1 MIELSHICKSY
12 KGYTVLKD
20 ISLSLG
26 EREVVCL
33 IGGVG
38 CGKSTLLRC
47 IASLESP
54 DSGEISFATEGSRP
68 RFGFVF
74 QNFNLFSHLSVL
86 HNLTLAPMVVEHL
99 SKQEAER
106 IAYEQLE
113 AVGLA
118 HKADV
123 LPATLSSGQQ
133 QRVAIA
139 RALVMKPQVLILD
152 EPLSSLDP
160 IATGEV
166 MDVLRKLKKDI
177 TLVMSSH
184 RMDVVTELA
193 DRVVF
198 LHEGLV
204 CEQGTPAEVLGAPKQ
219 EATRCFVSHL
229 KNLHYEVDS
238 EQFDRPELNARI
250 ELYCNRFGL
259 GGQAFRF
266 VQLAVEEVLN
276 LVPMERGV
284 SLVLAKCEN
293 QVRMLLDVRLP
304 DTGRVCMDMESC
316 TDELSLSLLEGLCDV
331 IEERVEE
338 GERVIHLELGQERLL
353 LK

>member
-1 MIELSHICKSY
+1 MIKLSHICKSY
-12 KGYTVLKD
+12 NGSVALQD
-20 ISLSLG
+20 ISLSFG

-33 IGGVG
+33 IGAIGS
-38 CGKSTLLRC
+38 GKSTLLRC
-47 IASLESP
+47 VASLERP
-54 DSGEISFATEGSRP
+54 DSGEISFATGGARP
-68 RFGFVF
+68 RVGFVF
-74 QNFNLFSHLSVL
+74 QSFNLFSHLSVL

-99 SKQEAER
+99 SRQEAER

-113 AVGLA
+113 SVGLA
-118 HKADV
+118 HKAHV
-123 LPATLSSGQQ
+123 LPSTLSAGQQ

-139 RALVMKPQVLILD
+139 RALAMKPQVLILD

-160 IATGEV
+160 VATAEV
-166 MDVLRKLKKDI
+166 MDVLRKLRKDM

-184 RMDVVTELA
+184 RLDVVAELA

-198 LHEGLV
+198 IDGGRV

-219 EATRCFVSHL
+219 EATRRFISHL

-259 GGQAFRF
+259 GSQAFRF

-276 LVPMERGV
+276 LVPQERGV
-284 SLVLAKCEN
+284 SLVLSKSEN
-293 QVRMLLDVRLP
+293 QVRMSLEVRLP
-304 DTGRVCMDMESC
+304 DTGRVCLDKESC

-331 IEERVEE
+331 LEERVEG